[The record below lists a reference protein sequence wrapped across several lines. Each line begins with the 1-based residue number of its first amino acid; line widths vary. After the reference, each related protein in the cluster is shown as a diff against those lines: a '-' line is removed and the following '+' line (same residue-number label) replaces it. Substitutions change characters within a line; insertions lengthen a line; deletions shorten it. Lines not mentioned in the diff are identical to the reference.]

1 MIAKFFL
8 FQHTY
13 IQAPWFCLKPV
24 GILKMLNLSMRGVE
38 TLTPSTQTEVAK
50 LDQRIFLSEY
60 SA

>member
-8 FQHTY
+8 FQ
-13 IQAPWFCLKPV
+13 